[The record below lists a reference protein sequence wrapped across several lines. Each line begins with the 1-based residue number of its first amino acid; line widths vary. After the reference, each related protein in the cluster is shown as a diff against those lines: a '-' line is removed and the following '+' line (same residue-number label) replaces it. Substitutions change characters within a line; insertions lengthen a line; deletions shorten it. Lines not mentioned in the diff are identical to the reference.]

1 MNKFNLPVMTL
12 MSGTLSEERSTVLAL
27 RSKASRNILF
37 LVAEPHNLYKP
48 ATIFFLFIAIG

>member
-1 MNKFNLPVMTL
+1 MTL